1 MNSKGWIISFDAVLA
16 LMVMLVL
23 FVGIS
28 FYFSG
33 VKNDSLESIKLQEFG
48 FDVLTVLEKSGELEE
63 AVKEN
68 DATELKRFIEK
79 TQSQYC
85 LSLELY
91 SSSDVNNAEISVN
104 KSDCSGKYSEL
115 ISVKRSF
122 LVEENSDLNFYLAKA
137 RAWVKE
143 E

>member
-1 MNSKGWIISFDAVLA
+1 MNERGWIISFDAVLA

-28 FYFSG
+28 FYVSG
-33 VKNDSLESIKLQEFG
+33 IKHESLESIRLQEFT
-48 FDVLTVLEKSGELEE
+48 FDVLSVLEKSGKIEE
-63 AVKEN
+63 AVKGN

-91 SSSDVNNAEISVN
+91 SSDDMSNAVISVN
-104 KSDCSGKYSEL
+104 KSDCGGKYSEL
-115 ISVKRSF
+115 VSVKRSF
-122 LVEENSDLNFYLAKA
+122 LVKENSDLNFYLAKA
-137 RAWVKE
+137 KAWVKE